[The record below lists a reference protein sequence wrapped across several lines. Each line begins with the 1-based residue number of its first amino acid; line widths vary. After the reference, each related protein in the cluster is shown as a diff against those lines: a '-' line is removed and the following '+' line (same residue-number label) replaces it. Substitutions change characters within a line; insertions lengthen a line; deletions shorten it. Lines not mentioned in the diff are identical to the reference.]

1 VERKTIC
8 KGLPEVRLK
17 MIDRF
22 RAAKG
27 SGLLN
32 MCLDEKVIGTPLS
45 FSRCI
50 TLLRTVGDAIPTAV
64 PGVDQGALMIWK
76 TM

>member
-1 VERKTIC
+1 
-8 KGLPEVRLK
+8 

-27 SGLLN
+27 FGLLN
-32 MCLDEKVIGTPLS
+32 MCLDEKGGTPLS
-45 FSRCI
+45 LSRCI